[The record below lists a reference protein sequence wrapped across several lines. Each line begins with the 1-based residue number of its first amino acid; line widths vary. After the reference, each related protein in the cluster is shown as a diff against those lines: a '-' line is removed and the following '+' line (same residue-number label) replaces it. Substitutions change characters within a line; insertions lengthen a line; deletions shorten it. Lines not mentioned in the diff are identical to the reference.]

1 MVSPNSLV
9 AVAMQAEGVKLSYF
23 IDNEE
28 RDDEKV
34 VDEKKQSETFQ
45 ANLRHVLPSD
55 LVQERI
61 IINFLLFS

>member
-23 IDNEE
+23 IDKEE

-34 VDEKKQSETFQ
+34 VDEKKQSQTFQ
-45 ANLRHVLPSD
+45 GNLRHVLHSD
-55 LVQERI
+55 LVEERI
-61 IINFLLFS
+61 IINFVFFS